1 MTSQEFFARVWEM
14 LIGRVDGPF
23 TFRLLVQPTVAAIL
37 AVRAGL
43 RDARENRPP
52 YLWSIFTQTA
62 GRRDLLRQGFA
73 DVGKVF
79 VVAIALDVTYELI
92 VFRWVYPGQAVIV
105 AATLAFIPYL
115 LIRGPVTR
123 IARRSIRPQQKA
135 AKTP

>member
-1 MTSQEFFARVWEM
+1 MVVAIFAM
-14 LIGRVDGPF
+14 
-23 TFRLLVQPTVAAIL
+23 
-37 AVRAGL
+37 RAGL

-105 AATLAFIPYL
+105 AATPAFIHTGYAVPSPGL
-115 LIRGPVTR
+115 RVALSVHSRKQ
-123 IARRSIRPQQKA
+123 RRRHEHD
-135 AKTP
+135 